1 MKWLL
6 LRCNDRQHVIYE
18 RFKIMDDK
26 KWKPIGW
33 FECPE
38 CRGELEVFTEA
49 EDDYFFDDD
58 PVRCTDCGWE
68 GRIIV
73 VDDEAWVKEID

>member
-1 MKWLL
+1 MGAD
-6 LRCNDRQHVIYE
+6 NIEFTNVI
-18 RFKIMDDK
+18 MADK

-38 CRGELEVFTEA
+38 CRGDLEGFTEA

-58 PVRCTDCGWE
+58 PVLCANCGWE
-68 GRIIV
+68 GKIIV
-73 VDDEAWVKEID
+73 VDDEAWVKEAEWSK